1 MGLRWLVPLLGLLAM
16 VALAYGLLR
25 HRQVDGVDTVDPAVH
40 GVQEERPGE
49 GQETPP
55 PRIEPREQPDNPEGA
70 TPGPDDPSGGSSP
83 DAEQEG
89 TQGPQGMAPGTVDE
103 AIEPGSAVEG
113 RVGAVTG
120 RPTALGDD
128 PVHLG
133 TLFGAGSS
141 ELEAGPGNRLNTL
154 LQLVQDNSEQD
165 VEIRGYAF
173 GADTG
178 DTRELAQS
186 RAEAVRDWLIDNG
199 VDPNRIEAVGGGT
212 SSRSQIDVFLR

>member
-1 MGLRWLVPLLGLLAM
+1 MTGRRAADSW
-16 VALAYGLLR
+16 
-25 HRQVDGVDTVDPAVH
+25 
-40 GVQEERPGE
+40 
-49 GQETPP
+49 
-55 PRIEPREQPDNPEGA
+55 EGA
-70 TPGPDDPSGGSSP
+70 ENDGAMTVAP
-83 DAEQEG
+83 
-89 TQGPQGMAPGTVDE
+89 PQGALNE
-103 AIEPGSAVEG
+103 
-113 RVGAVTG
+113 
-120 RPTALGDD
+120 ALGDD

-154 LQLVQDNSEQD
+154 LQLVQDNSERL

-199 VDPNRIEAVGGGT
+199 VDPSRIEAVGGGT